1 MIDPASVLRRHAP
14 WCYVGMALFAAAIFV
29 IDTFTP
35 LHIAIAVL
43 YVLVVLMA
51 ANLFERR
58 GLLVVSGACLF
69 LTVASFLISHGLK
82 ADSALLRCLVSL
94 SAIVIASI
102 LALANQATT
111 LRLREQAELLDL
123 THDAMMVRNMKGTI
137 EYWNRGAEQLYGWRK
152 EEVLGRS
159 SHDLLHTVFSGPRT
173 AIEAQLCETGRWEG
187 DIVHTTKDGRQ
198 VTVASRW
205 ALQRD
210 ERGQP
215 AAVLETN
222 TDVTARNKAAD
233 ELHQARVQLA
243 HVSRV
248 TTLGELA
255 ASIAHEVNQPL
266 AATVTNGEVCLR
278 WLDRDPPDLEETRGG
293 VTRMIQGAR
302 RASDVIARL
311 RALSRRET
319 SERTAIDI
327 AEVVNEVVALTQ
339 REMLAQRVTL
349 RLDVKEPL
357 IAVGDRIQLQQV
369 LMNLLMNGIQAMAQV
384 HGRPRELTV
393 RAAPDDEGQVLVDV
407 GDSGIGVAPEDE
419 QRLFQ
424 PFFTKRAEGMGMGLS
439 ISRSIIESHG
449 GRIWVSRNDGP
460 GATFHFTLPLAEA
473 PASG

>member
-1 MIDPASVLRRHAP
+1 
-14 WCYVGMALFAAAIFV
+14 
-29 IDTFTP
+29 
-35 LHIAIAVL
+35 
-43 YVLVVLMA
+43 
-51 ANLFERR
+51 
-58 GLLVVSGACLF
+58 
-69 LTVASFLISHGLK
+69 
-82 ADSALLRCLVSL
+82 
-94 SAIVIASI
+94 
-102 LALANQATT
+102 
-111 LRLREQAELLDL
+111 
-123 THDAMMVRNMKGTI
+123 
-137 EYWNRGAEQLYGWRK
+137 
-152 EEVLGRS
+152 
-159 SHDLLHTVFSGPRT
+159 
-173 AIEAQLCETGRWEG
+173 
-187 DIVHTTKDGRQ
+187 
-198 VTVASRW
+198 
-205 ALQRD
+205 
-210 ERGQP
+210 
-215 AAVLETN
+215 
-222 TDVTARNKAAD
+222 
-233 ELHQARVQLA
+233 
-243 HVSRV
+243 
-248 TTLGELA
+248 
-255 ASIAHEVNQPL
+255 
-266 AATVTNGEVCLR
+266 
-278 WLDRDPPDLEETRGG
+278 
-293 VTRMIQGAR
+293 MIQGAR